1 MTLGDVIKTYRM
13 EHSLSM
19 DEFAKRSGLS
29 KGYIS
34 MLEKNRNPKTGKP
47 IIPSILTYQ
56 SVAKAMSTSVDILM
70 KTVDK
75 EQLVSLEQSPVP
87 ASDDLPANVFS
98 IQTKK
103 VPLLGTIVAGVPI
116 YADENFDGYRE
127 CTEDIDADFCL
138 KIQGDSMIGA
148 RINDGDIVF
157 IKKQPDVDNGEI
169 AAVLIEDEA
178 TLKRVYKEKDSLI
191 LQAENPKYAPIVY
204 TAESYVEC
212 RIMGKAVAFQ
222 SDIV

>member
-56 SVAKAMSTSVDILM
+56 SVAKAMSTSVDVLM

-75 EQLVSLEQSPVP
+75 EQLVSLEQSPAS
-87 ASDDLPANVFS
+87 ASDDLPTVS
-98 IQTKK
+98 PTGQK
-103 VPLLGTIVAGVPI
+103 
-116 YADENFDGYRE
+116 
-127 CTEDIDADFCL
+127 IDARTRRQLEKVLDDDNL
-138 KIQGDSMIGA
+138 TYNGVVL
-148 RINDGDIVF
+148 DGD
-157 IKKQPDVDNGEI
+157 D
-169 AAVLIEDEA
+169 
-178 TLKRVYKEKDSLI
+178 KEKVKKALELI
-191 LQAENPKYAPIVY
+191 FWDVKEKNK
-204 TAESYVEC
+204 
-212 RIMGKAVAFQ
+212 RKK
-222 SDIV
+222 

>member
-1 MTLGDVIKTYRM
+1 MTVGSRIR
-13 EHSLSM
+13 
-19 DEFAKRSGLS
+19 EFRKRLGLS
-29 KGYIS
+29 VDDVAEK
-34 MLEKNRNPKTGKP
+34 LKKNRATIYRYESDDIENLPAP
-47 IIPSILTYQ
+47 ILEPL
-56 SVAKAMSTSVDILM
+56 AKVLQTTPAELM
-70 KTVDK
+70 GW
-75 EQLVSLEQSPVP
+75 EQSAAPT
-87 ASDDLPANVFS
+87 SDDLPSNVFP

-103 VPLLGTIVAGVPI
+103 VPLLGTIAAGVPI

-204 TAESYVEC
+204 TAESYIEC

>member
-1 MTLGDVIKTYRM
+1 MPIGENIKRLRVM
-13 EHSLSM
+13 H
-19 DEFAKRSGLS
+19 GLS
-29 KGYIS
+29 QKELAQIAGVSDKAVSTWENGTKEPRMGAVQKIADHFGLKKS
-34 MLEKNRNPKTGKP
+34 NLIEDNGLEIN
-47 IIPSILTYQ
+47 I
-56 SVAKAMSTSVDILM
+56 TSA
-70 KTVDK
+70 
-75 EQLVSLEQSPVP
+75 QSPAT
-87 ASDDLPANVFS
+87 ASDDLPANVFP

-103 VPLLGTIVAGVPI
+103 VPLLGAIAAGAPI

-191 LQAENPKYAPIVY
+191 LQAENPKYAPIVCM
-204 TAESYVEC
+204 AESYAEC

>member
-1 MTLGDVIKTYRM
+1 MTVGSRIR
-13 EHSLSM
+13 
-19 DEFAKRSGLS
+19 EFRKRLGLS
-29 KGYIS
+29 VDDVAEK
-34 MLEKNRNPKTGKP
+34 LKKNRATIYRYESDDIENLPAP
-47 IIPSILTYQ
+47 ILEPL
-56 SVAKAMSTSVDILM
+56 AKVLQTTPAELM
-70 KTVDK
+70 GW
-75 EQLVSLEQSPVP
+75 EQSAAPT
-87 ASDDLPANVFS
+87 SEDLPANVFP

-103 VPLLGTIVAGVPI
+103 APLLGTIAAGVPI

-127 CTEDIDADFCL
+127 CTEDVDADFCL

-204 TAESYVEC
+204 TAESYAEC